1 MTISKNIL
9 ILLLI
14 SSVSTY
20 GLHQYSGSSTAPVI
34 LAGAVVKHMGAEIAQ
49 KYKRKDCPV
58 CKGTGKYLSGDGIKM
73 VDCGYCEVETKEEL
87 IHDPIIIT
95 SPSKKSP
102 FCKCE
107 DCKCENCQCKPR
119 SVIIR
124 R

>member
-1 MTISKNIL
+1 MISKNIL
-9 ILLLI
+9 ILLLL

-20 GLHQYSGSSTAPVI
+20 GFYQYSGSTTAPVI

-87 IHDPIIIT
+87 THDPIVIYG
-95 SPSKKSP
+95 KKSV
-102 FCKCE
+102 CKNP
-107 DCKCENCQCKPR
+107 DCKCKNCKCKNCGC
-119 SVIIR
+119 SHQ
-124 R
+124 

>member
-1 MTISKNIL
+1 MMISKNIL

-20 GLHQYSGSSTAPVI
+20 GFYQYSGSTTAPVI

-73 VDCGYCEVETKEEL
+73 VDCGYCELEK
-87 IHDPIIIT
+87 T
-95 SPSKKSP
+95 SDEPSEVTHPPVILKS
-102 FCKCE
+102 
-107 DCKCENCQCKPR
+107 DHSR
-119 SVIIR
+119 TRVIR
-124 R
+124 K